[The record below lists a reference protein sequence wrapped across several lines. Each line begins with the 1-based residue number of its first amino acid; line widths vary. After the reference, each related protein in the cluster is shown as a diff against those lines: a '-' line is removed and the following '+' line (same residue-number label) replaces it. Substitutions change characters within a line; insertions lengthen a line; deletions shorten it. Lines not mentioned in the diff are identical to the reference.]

1 MDPFLKIAVE
11 AAKEAGKI
19 QLKHRNNIGKTYYK
33 GDINLVTEVD
43 LLCEKKILEII
54 KNNYPEHSILA
65 EEKGE
70 ALTGSDYKWIIDPID
85 GTINYAHDFPCYC
98 ASIALEFKKDLVIGV
113 VYQPVL
119 NELFTTQKGKGAFL
133 NGNKISV
140 SKSNRVKDSLLAT
153 GFAYDVHDS
162 EIDNIDHFTN
172 FIKRAQGI
180 RRPGS
185 AAMDLCY
192 VAMGRFDG
200 FWELKLHPWDVAAG
214 VLLVQEAGGKINGIG
229 GEDYSIYSKNIFAS
243 NGLIHQE
250 MANIL
255 NLKK

>member
-1 MDPFLKIAVE
+1 MDQFLKIAVE

-19 QLKHRNNIGKTYYK
+19 QLKHRNHVGKIYYK

-43 LLCEKKILEII
+43 LLCEKKIIEII
-54 KNNYPEHSILA
+54 TNNYPEHSILA

-85 GTINYAHDFPCYC
+85 GTVNYAHDFPCYC
-98 ASIALEFKKDLVIGV
+98 VSIALEYKKDVLIGV

-140 SKSNRVKDSLLAT
+140 SKSNRLKDSLLTT

-172 FIKRAQGI
+172 FIKRAQAI

-214 VLLVQEAGGKINGIG
+214 VLLVQEAGGKVSGIG
-229 GEDYSIYSKNIFAS
+229 GEDYSIYSKNISAS

-255 NLKK
+255 NIKK